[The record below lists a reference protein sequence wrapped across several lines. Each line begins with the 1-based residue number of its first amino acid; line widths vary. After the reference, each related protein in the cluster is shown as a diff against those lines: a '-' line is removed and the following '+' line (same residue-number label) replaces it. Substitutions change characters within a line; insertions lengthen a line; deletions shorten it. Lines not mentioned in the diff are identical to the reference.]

1 MNQSEFIE
9 KGLGP
14 DDLYTTAITLVS
26 AEKIDE
32 AIFEFENLLQWYPDY
47 AIAYNDLGVLSY
59 KCGHK
64 DKALR
69 HYKKAIQL
77 QPQNVSFLMN
87 LADLLYVEFDRIQ
100 DAILLYYRILSIAP
114 ENVET
119 LMVLGKIHMDL
130 GLIKEA
136 KGIYE
141 KGAGT

>member
-47 AIAYNDLGVLSY
+47 AIAHNDLGVLSY

-64 DKALR
+64 D
-69 HYKKAIQL
+69 I
-77 QPQNVSFLMN
+77 
-87 LADLLYVEFDRIQ
+87 
-100 DAILLYYRILSIAP
+100 
-114 ENVET
+114 
-119 LMVLGKIHMDL
+119 
-130 GLIKEA
+130 
-136 KGIYE
+136 
-141 KGAGT
+141 

>member
-1 MNQSEFIE
+1 
-9 KGLGP
+9 
-14 DDLYTTAITLVS
+14 
-26 AEKIDE
+26 
-32 AIFEFENLLQWYPDY
+32 
-47 AIAYNDLGVLSY
+47 
-59 KCGHK
+59 
-64 DKALR
+64 
-69 HYKKAIQL
+69 
-77 QPQNVSFLMN
+77 MN

-141 KGAGT
+141 KVLALEPNNSVSLQLYQFLESITIIESIDNAPKWLASYQNEGGFFLISKPQRFAHNEKDYDRRVNENLL